1 MVLRILSILFLATS
15 VVLGQQGAQAV
26 LQKGDQLELT
36 SRQRDQISTILSD
49 TGKEYNRVRVEEK
62 NSPALKEK
70 LTAMRQGAQDK
81 ALALLSPSQRQ
92 KWKELTGSGVVSSGQ
107 GSVKKSNYSGQLHH
121 AESHGLRQAL
131 KNCFSSS
138 RRRRAI
144 RREHRAREAS
154 RQASPGG
161 FAIASVR
168 WR

>member
-1 MVLRILSILFLATS
+1 MRLPRFLILFL
-15 VVLGQQGAQAV
+15 
-26 LQKGDQLELT
+26 
-36 SRQRDQISTILSD
+36 STIF
-49 TGKEYNRVRVEEK
+49 
-62 NSPALKEK
+62 
-70 LTAMRQGAQDK
+70 
-81 ALALLSPSQRQ
+81 LLSAPFAEAEERNFLQS
-92 KWKELTGSGVVSSGQ
+92 LFDG
-107 GSVKKSNYSGQLHH
+107 NYSGQLHH